1 MELVKSQV
9 YYIVGDVH
17 GQYQRLSRRLKSAG
31 LTSKNGKLTFNSGK
45 ILFLGDLLDR
55 GPDSRKVIELVKQLH
70 EAGIAEV
77 ILGNHEFNFLGY
89 LNKLDKRSFLR
100 RHTLK
105 NLRQHRDTLK
115 SYKGHKNDLETHLTW
130 LKSLPLF
137 FENKHFRAV
146 HACWDPQW
154 IKWLNTKYPEGLKN
168 EGFFQNSYKIYK
180 KSFFC
185 IERLLKGP
193 ELILPE
199 TFTSIDSDGN
209 IQSGIRYKWW
219 QKNKGKSLKEVI
231 TKWNEKWQNTSFNSS
246 FENRSLSYSKKEK
259 PLFIGHYNFNN
270 HPEFHNNNFLCLD
283 CSDKEG
289 NRVLI
294 YRHEI
299 GKPISLNNLIF

>member
-1 MELVKSQV
+1 MKLVKSPV

-17 GQYQRLSRRLKSAG
+17 GQYQRLLGRLKSAG
-31 LTSKNGKLTFNSGK
+31 LTSKNGKYSFDNGK

-55 GPDSRKVIELVKQLH
+55 GPDSRKVVELAKQLH

-89 LNKLDKRSFLR
+89 LSRLDKRSFLR

-105 NLRQHRDTLK
+105 NLRQHRATLK
-115 SYKGHKNDLETHLTW
+115 SYKGHKNDLEAHLTW

-137 FENKHFRAV
+137 FENEYFRAV

-154 IKWLNTKYPEGLKN
+154 IKWLKTKYPEGLNN
-168 EGFFQNSYKIYK
+168 ERLFNHSYRIGK
-180 KSFFC
+180 KSFYC

-193 ELILPE
+193 ELNLPE
-199 TFTSIDSDGN
+199 EFSSIDSDGN
-209 IQSGIRYKWW
+209 TRAGVRYKWW
-219 QKNKGKSLKEVI
+219 QKNKGRALKEVT
-231 TKWNEKWQNTSFNSS
+231 TKWNSKWPNKPFLSS

-270 HPEFHNNNFLCLD
+270 HPEFHTQNFLCLD

-289 NRVLI
+289 NRGLI

-299 GKPISLNNLIF
+299 GKPIAMKNLIF

>member
-1 MELVKSQV
+1 MKSPV

-17 GQYQRLSRRLKSAG
+17 GQYQRLLGRLKSAG
-31 LTSKNGKLTFNSGK
+31 LTSINDKYTFDNGK

-55 GPDSRKVIELVKQLH
+55 GPESRKVVELAKQLH

-89 LNKLDKRSFLR
+89 LSRLDKRSFLR

-105 NLRQHRDTLK
+105 NLRQHRATLK
-115 SYKGHKNDLETHLTW
+115 SYKGHKNDLEAHLTW
-130 LKSLPLF
+130 LKSLSLF
-137 FENKHFRAV
+137 FENEHFRAV

-154 IKWLNTKYPEGLKN
+154 IQWLKTKYPEGLKDERLFN
-168 EGFFQNSYKIYK
+168 NSYRIGK

-193 ELILPE
+193 ELSLPE
-199 TFTSIDSDGN
+199 EFSSIDSDGN
-209 IQSGIRYKWW
+209 TRAGVRYKWW
-219 QKNKGKSLKEVI
+219 QKNKGRALKEVT
-231 TKWNEKWQNTSFNSS
+231 TKWNSKWPNKSFNSS

-270 HPEFHNNNFLCLD
+270 HPEFHTQNFLCLD

-299 GKPISLNNLIF
+299 GKPISMDNLIF

>member
-1 MELVKSQV
+1 MKLVKSSV

-17 GQYQRLSRRLKSAG
+17 GQYQRLLGRLKSAG
-31 LTSKNGKLTFNSGK
+31 LTSKKGKYSFDNGK

-55 GPDSRKVIELVKQLH
+55 GPDSRKVIELAKQLH

-89 LNKLDKRSFLR
+89 LSRLDKRSFLR

-105 NLRQHRDTLK
+105 NLRQHRATLK
-115 SYKGHKNDLETHLTW
+115 SYKGHENDLEAHLTW

-137 FENKHFRAV
+137 FENEYFRAV

-154 IKWLNTKYPEGLKN
+154 IKWLQTKYPEGL
-168 EGFFQNSYKIYK
+168 NSERLFNHSYRIGK

-193 ELILPE
+193 ELNLPKE
-199 TFTSIDSDGN
+199 FSSIDSDGN
-209 IQSGIRYKWW
+209 VRAGVRYKWW
-219 QKNKGKSLKEVI
+219 QKNKGRALKEVT
-231 TKWNEKWQNTSFNSS
+231 TKWNSKWPNKPFQSS

-270 HPEFHNNNFLCLD
+270 HPEFHTQNFLCLD

-299 GKPISLNNLIF
+299 GNPIAMKNLIF